1 MSSHSPSLEFAD
13 LLAEAATRV
22 PDKPG
27 PAPQRDD
34 KGRFVKGNRGGPG
47 NPFAR
52 QVAKLRAALIQRVT
66 EADIERIADDL
77 LISARAGHLPSI
89 RLLFLYVLGKPAT
102 VVDPDTLDIEEWK
115 RHLQPLPQIMAE
127 LEQALMSMPVQAAT
141 DMVRTSQPFMQ
152 QLMSEELTAQPPL
165 RDHEDG
171 EEVPDDP
178 PDEPQTG
185 ATANGRAQPS
195 PNGVRRPMAAVPSWL
210 DKIAC
215 YARMASI
222 RPTMKRPGRP
232 KMKRPGSAGER
243 SGFNGDAS
251 PARSGSKDT

>member
-1 MSSHSPSLEFAD
+1 MSAHAPALDFAE

-22 PDKPG
+22 PDKPD

-52 QVAKLRAALIQRVT
+52 QVAKLRAALIQRVS
-66 EADIERIADDL
+66 EADIQRIADHL
-77 LISARAGHLPSI
+77 LITARAGHLPSI
-89 RLLFLYVLGKPAT
+89 RLLFLYVLGKPAA
-102 VVDPDTLDIEEWK
+102 VVDPDTLDLEEWK
-115 RHLQPLPQIMAE
+115 RHVQPLPQIMAD

-152 QLMSEELTAQPPL
+152 QLMSEELTAPAPL

-171 EEVPDDP
+171 DEPADDP
-178 PDEPQTG
+178 ADEPRAE

-195 PNGVRRPMAAVPSWL
+195 PNGVGRPMAAVPSWL
-210 DKIAC
+210 DKIAG

-232 KMKRPGSAGER
+232 QMKRPGSEG
-243 SGFNGDAS
+243 GGLGCNGDGS
-251 PARSGSKDT
+251 PARSAGKS

>member
-1 MSSHSPSLEFAD
+1 MSAHSPSLDFAE

-22 PDKPG
+22 PEKPD
-27 PAPQRDD
+27 PAPQRDE
-34 KGRFVKGNRGGPG
+34 KGRFIKGNRGGPG

-66 EADIERIADDL
+66 EADIQRIADDL
-77 LISARAGHLPSI
+77 LTSAKWGHLPSI

-102 VVDPDTLDIEEWK
+102 VVDPDTLDLEEWK
-115 RHLQPLPQIMAE
+115 RHVQPLPQIMAD
-127 LEQALMSMPVQAAT
+127 LEQALTSMPVQAAT

-152 QLMSEELTAQPPL
+152 QMMSEELTAPPPL

-171 EEVPDDP
+171 EEPEDDP
-178 PDEPQTG
+178 RAEV
-185 ATANGRAQPS
+185 TANGRAHPS
-195 PNGVRRPMAAVPSWL
+195 TNGVRRPMAAVLSWL
-210 DKIAC
+210 DKIAG

-232 KMKRPGSAGER
+232 KIKRPGNG
-243 SGFNGDAS
+243 GVGCNGDAS
-251 PARSGSKDT
+251 PARDASKG

>member
-1 MSSHSPSLEFAD
+1 MSAHAPSLDFAE

-22 PDKPG
+22 PDKPD
-27 PAPQRDD
+27 PAPQRDE

-77 LISARAGHLPSI
+77 LTSAKMGHLPSI
-89 RLLFLYVLGKPAT
+89 RLLFLYVLGKPAA
-102 VVDPDTLDIEEWK
+102 VVDPDTLDLEEWK
-115 RHLQPLPQIMAE
+115 RHVQPLPQIMAE

-152 QLMSEELTAQPPL
+152 QLMSEELTAPPPL

-171 EEVPDDP
+171 EEPEDDSP
-178 PDEPQTG
+178 EGPRAE
-185 ATANGRAQPS
+185 ATANGQAQPS

-210 DKIAC
+210 DRIAG

-232 KMKRPGSAGER
+232 KIKRPGSG
-243 SGFNGDAS
+243 GGGPGCNGDSS
-251 PARSGSKDT
+251 PARSVGKG

>member
-1 MSSHSPSLEFAD
+1 MSAHSPSLDFAE

-22 PDKPG
+22 PDKPD
-27 PAPQRDD
+27 PAPQRDER
-34 KGRFVKGNRGGPG
+34 GRFVKGNRGGPG

-66 EADIERIADDL
+66 EADIQRIADDL
-77 LISARAGHLPSI
+77 LTSAKLGHLPSI
-89 RLLFLYVLGKPAT
+89 RLLFLYVLGKPAA

-115 RHLQPLPQIMAE
+115 RHVQPLPQIMAD

-152 QLMSEELTAQPPL
+152 QMMSEELTAPPPL

-171 EEVPDDP
+171 EEPEDDP
-178 PDEPQTG
+178 SDEPRAE
-185 ATANGRAQPS
+185 ATANGQAQPS
-195 PNGVRRPMAAVPSWL
+195 ANGVRRPMAAVPSWL
-210 DKIAC
+210 DKIAG

-222 RPTMKRPGRP
+222 RPTMRRPGRP
-232 KMKRPGSAGER
+232 KIKRPGSGGER
-243 SGFNGDAS
+243 SGVNGDAS
-251 PARSGSKDT
+251 PARSARKDT